1 MITNSAQ
8 IIIGALCTFPSNAND
23 WLLAAGITHSSIML
37 DAGGR
42 AVQDAQVVG
51 PGAAVI
57 GGRAV
62 VPHHHHLLRALEATH
77 GADMALAAVL
87 LAPLPVRAAHDAGA
101 DPLHHHSVVAG
112 VTHWGPDGG
121 RRRRRGSRERA
132 GPRPH
137 SGRRRG
143 RQRAPRAV
151 GPTHRGGDRAVPEE
165 PSARAGPWPSRPP
178 LRLEAR
184 PPRLAG
190 GGLQA
195 EGERPWA
202 GTLPLAPDSPAGL
215 QRRPPANL
223 ALPRPGARRA
233 GGGSPGRGGE
243 RGGRPGK
250 PPALGGPRPL
260 TRAWAPGSRLRDGQ
274 RR

>member
-1 MITNSAQ
+1 MQ
-8 IIIGALCTFPSNAND
+8 GRRP
-23 WLLAAGITHSSIML
+23 AAGLAPCSHARWPGPMTRL
-37 DAGGR
+37 TGRR

-51 PGAAVI
+51 PGAAVV

-62 VPHHHHLLRALEATH
+62 VPHHHDLLRALEAPH
-77 GADMALAAVL
+77 SAHMALAAVL
-87 LAPLPVRAAHDAGA
+87 LAPLPVWAAHYAGA
-101 DPLHHHSVVAG
+101 DPLHHHPVVAG
-112 VTHWGPDGG
+112 VTHRGPGCG
-121 RRRRRGSRERA
+121 RRRRRGSREGA
-132 GPRPH
+132 GPGPH

-143 RQRAPRAV
+143 QQRAPRPV
-151 GPTHRGGDRAVPEE
+151 RPTQRRGGAVPEE
-165 PSARAGPWPSRPP
+165 PFARAGPSRPP
-178 LRLEAR
+178 LPLESHPR
-184 PPRLAG
+184 RLAG

-195 EGERPWA
+195 EGGRPRA
-202 GTLPLAPDSPAGL
+202 GALPLAPGSPAGL

-250 PPALGGPRPL
+250 LPALSGPRPL
-260 TRAWAPGSRLRDGQ
+260 AQAWAPGSRLRGGQ

>member
-1 MITNSAQ
+1 
-8 IIIGALCTFPSNAND
+8 
-23 WLLAAGITHSSIML
+23 
-37 DAGGR
+37 
-42 AVQDAQVVG
+42 
-51 PGAAVI
+51 
-57 GGRAV
+57 
-62 VPHHHHLLRALEATH
+62 
-77 GADMALAAVL
+77 MALAAVL
-87 LAPLPVRAAHDAGA
+87 LAPLPVRAAHYAGA

-121 RRRRRGSRERA
+121 RRRRRGNRERT
-132 GPRPH
+132 GPGPH

-151 GPTHRGGDRAVPEE
+151 GPTYRGGGGAVHEQPF
-165 PSARAGPWPSRPP
+165 ARAGPWPSRPP

-184 PPRLAG
+184 PRRLAG

-202 GTLPLAPDSPAGL
+202 GALPLAPDSPAGL

-233 GGGSPGRGGE
+233 GGGSPRCRGE
-243 RGGRPGK
+243 RSGRPGE
-250 PPALGGPRPL
+250 PPALSGPRPL
-260 TRAWAPGSRLRDGQ
+260 TRAWTPGSRLRDGQ